1 MSKKNQ
7 IKKTNSSEEIL
18 KGLKKID
25 MSDYAQKRQ
34 EQLNQEIIQYKKDLV
49 QYEADL
55 EVEKHRIEMLGCP
68 VCKTSVKEHITLHEQ
83 RTEPVIYGGRNAP
96 LRTLAEYYVCQGC
109 GTMYVDLHKKE
120 IVAPFDPEQR
130 NRFF

>member
-25 MSDYAQKRQ
+25 MSDYDQKRQ

-68 VCKTSVKEHITLHEQ
+68 VCKSINKEKVTIRQ
-83 RTEPVIYGGRNAP
+83 PRTEPLVLGGRNAP
-96 LRTLAEYYVCQGC
+96 IKTLAQYHVCQGC
-109 GTMYVDLHKKE
+109 GVMYVDLNKKTLT
-120 IVAPFDPEQR
+120 APENPKRRD
-130 NRFF
+130 RFF